1 MTPEIDTLRAEL
13 KSLKQRHEA
22 GELGEVDWHAARAPL
37 ERRLADLLVDD
48 DTAAPPAA
56 PAPTASSAPA
66 SPPVASAGHAALPAR
81 PPRPS
86 RALVAGVT
94 AFVLVVAAG
103 GYAITGEPRA
113 IDPATRAAA
122 PAEGGGVTRDQIVA
136 MVERL
141 AERMKSQPDDPEG
154 WTMLGRSY
162 LVLEQ
167 PREAQAA
174 FERARALRPQDP
186 SVLADL
192 ADAIA
197 LNQGRVLAGEPARL
211 VAAALAL
218 EPDHRKALA
227 LAGSAAFEAR
237 DYATAARHW
246 GRIVA
251 LEPADSP
258 LAAQARAGVEEAR
271 QLGAAAPAQKGT
283 SPATAAAPP
292 ASPGTA
298 RPGAAPDAG
307 AEAGTRAA
315 AGAGASVSGTVVLA
329 PALKD
334 QARAQDTVFVV
345 ARAAEGPRMPLAVVR
360 AQVKDLPLSFTLDD
374 RQAMA
379 PGAGLS
385 SATRVV
391 VTARVSRSGQAA
403 PQPGDLEGQ
412 TTPVPVGARDLR
424 IEITRVV
431 P

>member
-13 KSLKQRHEA
+13 KALKQRHEA
-22 GELGEVDWHAARAPL
+22 GELDEAGWHAARAPL
-37 ERRLADLLVDD
+37 ERRLADLLVADD
-48 DTAAPPAA
+48 SPAPAAAPVAGAPAAAGPGTGAGTAPMPAA
-56 PAPTASSAPA
+56 P
-66 SPPVASAGHAALPAR
+66 V
-81 PPRPS
+81 RPS
-86 RALVAGVT
+86 RALVVVVS
-94 AFVLVVAAG
+94 AFVLAVAAG
-103 GYAITGEPRA
+103 GYAVTGEPRA
-113 IDPATRAAA
+113 VDPAVRAAA
-122 PAEGGGVTRDQIVA
+122 PAENTPVTREQIVA

-141 AERMKSQPDDPEG
+141 SERMKSFPDDTEG
-154 WTMLGRSY
+154 WMMLGRSY

-174 FERARALRPQDP
+174 FERARKLSPQDP

-197 LNQGRVLAGEPARL
+197 LNQGRVLAGE
-211 VAAALAL
+211 
-218 EPDHRKALA
+218 

-246 GRIVA
+246 ERLVS

-258 LAAQARAGVEEAR
+258 LAAQARAGVQEAR
-271 QLGAAAPAQKGT
+271 QLAAGGAPAPVAATTPATRSAAQGGRAASAAPA
-283 SPATAAAPP
+283 AA
-292 ASPGTA
+292 
-298 RPGAAPDAG
+298 
-307 AEAGTRAA
+307 
-315 AGAGASVSGTVVLA
+315 ASVSGTVLLA
-329 PALKD
+329 AALKG
-334 QARAQDTVFVV
+334 QVQPQDTVFVV

-360 AQVKDLPLSFTLDD
+360 AQVKDLPLTFTLDD

-412 TTPVPVGARDLR
+412 SAAVPVGARDLR
-424 IEITRVV
+424 IEISRTV

>member
-13 KSLKQRHEA
+13 KALKQRHEA
-22 GELGEVDWHAARAPL
+22 GELDEAGWHAARAPL
-37 ERRLADLLVDD
+37 ERRLADLLVADD
-48 DTAAPPAA
+48 SPPPASAAAAGAPAGAVPGTGSGTAPVAAA
-56 PAPTASSAPA
+56 PA
-66 SPPVASAGHAALPAR
+66 
-81 PPRPS
+81 RPS
-86 RALVAGVT
+86 RALVAVVT
-94 AFVLVVAAG
+94 AFVVVVAAG
-103 GYAITGEPRA
+103 GYALTGEPRA
-113 IDPATRAAA
+113 VDPAVRAAA
-122 PAEGGGVTRDQIVA
+122 PADNAPVTREQIVA

-141 AERMKSQPDDPEG
+141 SERMKSFPDDTEG
-154 WTMLGRSY
+154 WMMLGRSY

-174 FERARALRPQDP
+174 FERARTLSPQDP

-211 VAAALAL
+211 VATALAVD
-218 EPDHRKALA
+218 PSHRKALA

-246 GRIVA
+246 ERLVS

-258 LAAQARAGVEEAR
+258 LAAQARAGVQEAR
-271 QLGAAAPAQKGT
+271 QLAAGKAPQASGATPQAAGSQPQPAGGAQR
-283 SPATAAAPP
+283 PAATAAA
-292 ASPGTA
+292 
-298 RPGAAPDAG
+298 
-307 AEAGTRAA
+307 
-315 AGAGASVSGTVVLA
+315 ASVSGTVVLA
-329 PALKD
+329 PALKG
-334 QARAQDTVFVV
+334 QVQPQDTVFVL
-345 ARAAEGPRMPLAVVR
+345 ARAAEGPRMPLAVLR
-360 AQVKDLPLSFTLDD
+360 AQVKDLPLAFTLDD
-374 RQAMA
+374 SQAMA

-412 TTPVPVGARDLR
+412 SAAVPVGAKDLR
-424 IEITRVV
+424 IEIGRTV

>member
-13 KSLKQRHEA
+13 KALKQRHEA
-22 GELGEVDWHAARAPL
+22 AELPEADWHAARAPL
-37 ERRLADLLVDD
+37 ERRLADLLVAD
-48 DTAAPPAA
+48 DTPAA
-56 PAPTASSAPA
+56 PAVTASPA
-66 SPPVASAGHAALPAR
+66 SATPATATQPEPAAPRPSA
-81 PPRPS
+81 PRPS
-86 RALVAGVT
+86 RALTGGVI

-113 IDPATRAAA
+113 IDPAARAAA
-122 PAEGGGVTRDQIVA
+122 PAEGGGVTREQIMA

-141 AERMKSQPDDPEG
+141 AERMKAQPDDVEG

-174 FERARALRPQDP
+174 FERARALKPQDP

-211 VAAALAL
+211 VAAALAQD
-218 EPDHRKALA
+218 PDHRKALA

-246 GRIVA
+246 SRIVA

-258 LAAQARAGVEEAR
+258 LAAQARSGVEEAR
-271 QLGAAAPAQKGT
+271 QLAAAGPTGAGRDG
-283 SPATAAAPP
+283 A
-292 ASPGTA
+292 
-298 RPGAAPDAG
+298 PGAAP
-307 AEAGTRAA
+307 RAA
-315 AGAGASVSGTVVLA
+315 AAASASVSGTVSLA
-329 PALKD
+329 AALKD
-334 QARAQDTVFVV
+334 QARPQDTVFVV
-345 ARAAEGPRMPLAVVR
+345 ARAAEGPRMPLAVLR
-360 AQVKDLPLSFTLDD
+360 AQVKDLPLTFTLDD
-374 RQAMA
+374 RLAMA
-379 PGAGLS
+379 PGTGLS
-385 SATRVV
+385 SATRVI

-403 PQPGDLEGQ
+403 PQTGDLEGQ
-412 TTPVPVGARDLR
+412 SAVVSVGARDLR
-424 IEITRVV
+424 LEITRVV

>member
-13 KSLKQRHEA
+13 KALKQRHEA
-22 GELGEVDWHAARAPL
+22 GELDEAGWHAARAPL
-37 ERRLADLLVDD
+37 ERRLADLLVADD
-48 DTAAPPAA
+48 RPGAAQGPAA
-56 PAPTASSAPA
+56 PA
-66 SPPVASAGHAALPAR
+66 AR
-81 PPRPS
+81 PAAAPRPS
-86 RALVAGVT
+86 RPLVAGVL

-113 IDPATRAAA
+113 IDPAARAAA

-141 AERMKSQPDDPEG
+141 AERMKGQPDDPEG

-258 LAAQARAGVEEAR
+258 LAAQARSGVEEAR
-271 QLGAAAPAQKGT
+271 QLAAAAPAPKGSAT
-283 SPATAAAPP
+283 ATAAASAPP
-292 ASPGTA
+292 ATS
-298 RPGAAPDAG
+298 AAP
-307 AEAGTRAA
+307 TTAA
-315 AGAGASVSGTVVLA
+315 ASVSGTVVLS
-329 PALKD
+329 PALKE
-334 QARAQDTVFVV
+334 QARPQDTVFVV
-345 ARAAEGPRMPLAVVR
+345 ARAAEGPRMPLAVLR

-391 VTARVSRSGQAA
+391 VAARVSRSGQAA

-412 TTPVPVGARDLR
+412 SATVPVGARDLR

>member
-13 KSLKQRHEA
+13 KALKQRHEA
-22 GELGEVDWHAARAPL
+22 GELDEAGWHAARAPL
-37 ERRLADLLVDD
+37 ERRLADLLVADD
-48 DTAAPPAA
+48 SPAPAAAPVAGAPAAAGPGTGAGTAPMPAA
-56 PAPTASSAPA
+56 P
-66 SPPVASAGHAALPAR
+66 V
-81 PPRPS
+81 RPS
-86 RALVAGVT
+86 RALVVVVS
-94 AFVLVVAAG
+94 AFVLAVAAG
-103 GYAITGEPRA
+103 GYAVTGEPRA
-113 IDPATRAAA
+113 VDPAVRAAA
-122 PAEGGGVTRDQIVA
+122 PAENTPVTREQIVA

-141 AERMKSQPDDPEG
+141 SERMKSFPDDTEG
-154 WTMLGRSY
+154 WMMLGRSY

-174 FERARALRPQDP
+174 FERARKLSPQDP

-211 VAAALAL
+211 VATALAVD
-218 EPDHRKALA
+218 PSHRKALA

-246 GRIVA
+246 ERLVS

-258 LAAQARAGVEEAR
+258 LAAQARAGVQEAR
-271 QLGAAAPAQKGT
+271 QLAAGGAPAPVAATTPATRSAAQGGRAASAAPA
-283 SPATAAAPP
+283 AA
-292 ASPGTA
+292 
-298 RPGAAPDAG
+298 
-307 AEAGTRAA
+307 
-315 AGAGASVSGTVVLA
+315 ASVSGTVLLA
-329 PALKD
+329 AALKG
-334 QARAQDTVFVV
+334 QVQPQDTVFVV

-360 AQVKDLPLSFTLDD
+360 AQVKDLPLTFTLDD

-412 TTPVPVGARDLR
+412 SAAVPVGARDLR
-424 IEITRVV
+424 IEISRTV

>member
-13 KSLKQRHEA
+13 KALKQRHEA
-22 GELGEVDWHAARAPL
+22 GELDEAGWHAARAPL
-37 ERRLADLLVDD
+37 ERRLADLLVADD
-48 DTAAPPAA
+48 SPAPAAAPVAGAPAAAGPGTGAGTAPMPAA
-56 PAPTASSAPA
+56 P
-66 SPPVASAGHAALPAR
+66 V
-81 PPRPS
+81 RPS
-86 RALVAGVT
+86 RALVVVVS
-94 AFVLVVAAG
+94 AFVLAVAAG
-103 GYAITGEPRA
+103 GYAVTGEPRA
-113 IDPATRAAA
+113 VDPAVRAAA
-122 PAEGGGVTRDQIVA
+122 PAENTPVTREQIVA

-141 AERMKSQPDDPEG
+141 SERMKSFPDDTEG
-154 WTMLGRSY
+154 WMMLGRSY

-174 FERARALRPQDP
+174 FERARKLSPQDP

-211 VAAALAL
+211 VATALAVD
-218 EPDHRKALA
+218 PSHRKALA

-246 GRIVA
+246 ERLVS

-258 LAAQARAGVEEAR
+258 LAAQARAGVQEAR
-271 QLGAAAPAQKGT
+271 QLAAGGAPSPVAATTPATRSAAQGGRAASAAPA
-283 SPATAAAPP
+283 AA
-292 ASPGTA
+292 
-298 RPGAAPDAG
+298 
-307 AEAGTRAA
+307 
-315 AGAGASVSGTVVLA
+315 ASVSGTVLLA
-329 PALKD
+329 AALKG
-334 QARAQDTVFVV
+334 QVQPQDTVFVV

-360 AQVKDLPLSFTLDD
+360 AQVKDLPLTFTLDD

-412 TTPVPVGARDLR
+412 SAAVPVGARDLR
-424 IEITRVV
+424 IEISRNV

>member
-1 MTPEIDTLRAEL
+1 MTP
-13 KSLKQRHEA
+13 S
-22 GELGEVDWHAARAPL
+22 
-37 ERRLADLLVDD
+37 
-48 DTAAPPAA
+48 APPA
-56 PAPTASSAPA
+56 P
-66 SPPVASAGHAALPAR
+66 L

-103 GYAITGEPRA
+103 GYALTGEPRA
-113 IDPATRAAA
+113 IDPAARAAA
-122 PAEGGGVTRDQIVA
+122 PAEGGEVSREQIMA

-141 AERMKSQPDDPEG
+141 ADRMKSQPEDATG

-186 SVLADL
+186 SLLADL

-197 LNQGRVLAGEPARL
+197 LNQGRRLAGEPARL

-218 EPDHRKALA
+218 DPDHRKALA
-227 LAGSAAFEAR
+227 LAGSVAFEAR

-246 GRIVA
+246 DRLVA

-258 LAAQARAGVEEAR
+258 LAAQAQAGAQEAR
-271 QLGAAAPAQKGT
+271 QLAGVAPAPAPA
-283 SPATAAAPP
+283 PATAAA
-292 ASPGTA
+292 
-298 RPGAAPDAG
+298 AA
-307 AEAGTRAA
+307 
-315 AGAGASVSGTVVLA
+315 ASVSGTVLLA

-345 ARAAEGPRMPLAVVR
+345 ARAAEGPRMPLAILR

-379 PGAGLS
+379 AGAGLS
-385 SATRVV
+385 SATQVV
-391 VTARVSRSGQAA
+391 VSARVSRSGQAA
-403 PQPGDLEGQ
+403 PQPGDLEGHSA
-412 TTPVPVGARDLR
+412 PVPVGARNLR

>member
-13 KSLKQRHEA
+13 KALKQRHEA
-22 GELGEVDWHAARAPL
+22 GELPEADWHAARAPL
-37 ERRLADLLVDD
+37 ERRLADLLVAD
-48 DTAAPPAA
+48 DTPAA
-56 PAPTASSAPA
+56 PAVTASPA
-66 SPPVASAGHAALPAR
+66 SATPATATQPEPAAPRPSA
-81 PPRPS
+81 PRPS
-86 RALVAGVT
+86 RALTGGVI

-113 IDPATRAAA
+113 IDPAARAAA
-122 PAEGGGVTRDQIVA
+122 PAEGGGVTREQIMA

-141 AERMKSQPDDPEG
+141 AERMKAQPDDVEG

-174 FERARALRPQDP
+174 FERARALKPQDP

-211 VAAALAL
+211 VAAALAQD
-218 EPDHRKALA
+218 PDHRKALA
-227 LAGSAAFEAR
+227 LAGSAAYEAR

-246 GRIVA
+246 SRIVA

-258 LAAQARAGVEEAR
+258 LAAQARSGVEEAR
-271 QLGAAAPAQKGT
+271 QLAAAGPTGAGRDG
-283 SPATAAAPP
+283 A
-292 ASPGTA
+292 
-298 RPGAAPDAG
+298 PGAATGAG
-307 AEAGTRAA
+307 RDGTSGAAPRAA
-315 AGAGASVSGTVVLA
+315 AAASASVSGTVSLA
-329 PALKD
+329 AALKD
-334 QARAQDTVFVV
+334 QARPQDTVFVV
-345 ARAAEGPRMPLAVVR
+345 ARAAEGPRMPLAVLR
-360 AQVKDLPLSFTLDD
+360 AQVKDLPLTFTLDD
-374 RQAMA
+374 RLAMA

-385 SATRVV
+385 SATRVI

-403 PQPGDLEGQ
+403 PQTGDLEGQ
-412 TTPVPVGARDLR
+412 STVVSVGARDLR
-424 IEITRVV
+424 LEITRVV